1 MGQTRC
7 QMVGLLYTTIPIFT
21 RVNHLFF
28 FSPNHASPCRWRD
41 STVPPWSFISIL
53 SCQQVWCYEVFRKNA
68 FIELCR
74 STKPRIYQQYLA
86 SLKTELLCCRLV
98 TLIPRS
104 LLNLTFPAAVF
115 LVLSMSAKYSMVC
128 RLSVNQLTSI
138 HCRPCADISLPLSLP
153 SDDAVK
159 SKSSSDAGGVHHRPA
174 LWIPKA
180 ERPFAIHHSSS
191 LSATEWLSSI

>member
-7 QMVGLLYTTIPIFT
+7 QMVGLLYTPKPIFT
-21 RVNHLFF
+21 RVNHLLFF
-28 FSPNHASPCRWRD
+28 PQTMLPLADEGTSQF
-41 STVPPWSFISIL
+41 PPGVL
-53 SCQQVWCYEVFRKNA
+53 LVFYHVNRCGVTKSSLKNA
-68 FIELCR
+68 FIELYP
-74 STKPRIYQQYLA
+74 SPKPHIYQQYMA

-153 SDDAVK
+153 SDDVVK
-159 SKSSSDAGGVHHRPA
+159 SKSSSDAGGVHDRPA
-174 LWIPKA
+174 L
-180 ERPFAIHHSSS
+180 
-191 LSATEWLSSI
+191 